1 MQFCVL
7 CVYLR
12 FPALA
17 ISLLSLAGCAGSRP
31 SIDPTAQI
39 AEATGMSITFHSESG
54 PIDAPSQPQD
64 ALSATQ
70 ALQLAIATSPE
81 IQASLARVRIA
92 MADCDQARLLPNPVL
107 NVILRWG
114 PGKPQIELSLAQDF
128 IQALQIPARA
138 SAADNRLRAAAADA
152 VIVALDVSA
161 QLQEQYASV
170 QASEA
175 LVPILQQRLAL
186 LDKLVETA
194 QSRLDALEGT
204 RTDVATLNAQRIELQ
219 VEIDSTLL
227 AEREDRLRLA
237 RLIGSPSSAANWTLD
252 KWAAPQIGAQ
262 PEREWVETALRA
274 RPELQSIAWRLKALG
289 DDESLIPLLVW
300 EGASVGVDSQRDDKW
315 FTGPSISTPL
325 PIFDQGQ
332 ARKSRV
338 IAEQIEARHEF
349 TLAKRKV
356 VEEVRISF
364 QTLDASKANLSR
376 IHDQLV
382 PVQQQRRRL
391 AEDAYHAGVSDVT
404 ALFLAEQDL
413 RIAESREI
421 AVQKQASSA
430 LVRLQRAV
438 GGAALASSFGQLAA
452 PPSTNEPVASQKDHP

>member
-1 MQFCVL
+1 MPFS
-7 CVYLR
+7 
-12 FPALA
+12 PALCA
-17 ISLLSLAGCAGSRP
+17 RLLSTALALFVLSLAGCAAKRP
-31 SIDPTAQI
+31 DVDPTAQI
-39 AEATGMSITFHSESG
+39 AEATGAPITFHTEAG
-54 PIDAPSQPQD
+54 RLDAPSEPQD
-64 ALSATQ
+64 TLSSSQ

-138 SAADNRLRAAAADA
+138 SAADNRLRAAAADS
-152 VIVALDVSA
+152 VIVALNVSA
-161 QLQEQYASV
+161 QVQEQYAAV

-175 LVPILQQRLAL
+175 LVPVLKQRLAL
-186 LDKLVETA
+186 LDKLVATA
-194 QSRLDALEGT
+194 QSRLEAMEGT

-227 AEREDRLRLA
+227 TEREDRLRLA
-237 RLIGSPSSAANWTLD
+237 RLIGSPSSTANWSLD
-252 KWAAPQIGAQ
+252 KWTSPQIGPQA
-262 PEREWVETALRA
+262 EREWIETALRS
-274 RPELQSIAWRLKALG
+274 RPELQSLAWKLKALG

-325 PIFDQGQ
+325 PVFDQGQ

-349 TLAKRKV
+349 TLTKRKV
-356 VEEVRISF
+356 VEEVRVAF
-364 QTLDASKANLSR
+364 QTLEASKSNLAR

-413 RIAESREI
+413 RIAEAREI
-421 AVQKQASSA
+421 SIQKQTASA
-430 LVRLQRAV
+430 LLRLQRAV
-438 GGAALASSFGQLAA
+438 GGTAVASSLGNLAA
-452 PPSTNEPVASQKDHP
+452 TPPAP